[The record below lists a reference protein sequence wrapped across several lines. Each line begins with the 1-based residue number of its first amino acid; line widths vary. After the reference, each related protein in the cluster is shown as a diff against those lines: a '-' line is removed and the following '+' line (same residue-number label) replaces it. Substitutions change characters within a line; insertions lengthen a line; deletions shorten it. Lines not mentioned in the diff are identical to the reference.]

1 MEQLNATSK
10 WYFELFNNNNLIEYY
25 KIMLF
30 EFKFANISN
39 ELHSLFFYVFFLL
52 QYKCKISLICQDYT
66 KNLKI
71 IRAGK

>member
-39 ELHSLFFYVFFLL
+39 ELHSLFFYVFFL
-52 QYKCKISLICQDYT
+52 YKCKISLICQDYI

-71 IRAGK
+71 IRVGK